1 MNGTNRV
8 YNTGIAL
15 VVVFLSA
22 RRNFPWRSFVDDTTP
37 VRSISPPVST
47 GTIFV
52 GVPLCQE
59 RNDPKKTWACPTASL
74 FYSRE
79 SAMGEVCTRND
90 PNTRISSEQYNNN
103 KCNYYYY
110 YDDDDDGY
118 GTATTIR
125 LGGGPQQRHF
135 TTTIIA
141 ATDGIH
147 TTTTTIHHSY

>member
-1 MNGTNRV
+1 MLRTECIIPVLRWLLFFSPREGTFHGV
-8 YNTGIAL
+8 HSWMTQH
-15 VVVFLSA
+15 
-22 RRNFPWRSFVDDTTP
+22 

-74 FYSRE
+74 FYSSE

-110 YDDDDDGY
+110 YDDDDGY